1 VHSLGGTDAPAGAV
15 EVADASGRVVAQAPF
30 PALKAPRDLLPKTA
44 AVRVNLPAGF
54 RAAGHVVR
62 LRLDGV
68 PEITQANNAVPLR

>member
-1 VHSLGGTDAPAGAV
+1 
-15 EVADASGRVVAQAPF
+15 
-30 PALKAPRDLLPKTA
+30 
-44 AVRVNLPAGF
+44 VNLPAGF